1 MNIKLTKNIDYLY
14 IVGRTFC
21 LSFAYHMYGSNMGSL
36 SVNLI
41 SSNGNQT
48 LFSRNGDAGNSWI
61 VTSISI
67 PPSNGKVHIFFRY
80 LQTPIFIIHN
90 YLLQF
95 LLLLKHVMCFLIVFL
110 LQCIYSI
117 WERLKMIL
125 FPSLI
130 FL

>member
-1 MNIKLTKNIDYLY
+1 MNIKLTKNIDYLC

-21 LSFAYHMYGSNMGSL
+21 LSFAYHMYGSNTGSL

-67 PPSNGKVHIFFRY
+67 PPSNGKVHIFLRY
-80 LQTPIFIIHN
+80 LQTDIYYTQLPTSVFTLTKTCHEFLECVSSNFWSAFIA
-90 YLLQF
+90 F
-95 LLLLKHVMCFLIVFL
+95 G
-110 LQCIYSI
+110 SA
-117 WERLKMIL
+117 
-125 FPSLI
+125 
-130 FL
+130 